1 MKALILAAG
10 YATRLYPLTK
20 EHPKALLKVKG
31 KPIIDYIIKKIAAV
45 EGVDE
50 IIVVT
55 NRKFILQFK
64 DWLRR
69 KKIAPGRITLVD
81 DLTKDN
87 ATRRGAIGDI
97 NFVIRKKKIK
107 DDLIVIGGDNLF
119 DGTLHGFLRLAAGH
133 PGYPVIGAYDIKDI
147 KEAQRYGLVKLDRDG
162 KVTDF
167 QEKPKQPKSTL
178 AAMCLYY
185 FPASRLCLVKEY
197 LNKRKAIHKS
207 DATGLYIDWLRK
219 RLAVYAFVFGG
230 LWYDI
235 GDKKFYSE
243 ARKKFA

>member
-31 KPIIDYIIKKIAAV
+31 KPIIDYIIKKIAVV

-69 KKIAPGRITLVD
+69 KKIAPGRITLLD

-119 DGTLHGFLRLAAGH
+119 DGTLDGFLRLAAGH